1 MTRTGKGRR
10 GRRGGVLWRWRK
22 NPLRRREDILEA
34 WVVLAVWLVVVIGSA
49 AAAVVTARA
58 AGAEFA
64 HQRADRSQ
72 VRAVLLADAPGGT
85 SAAWSS
91 GGRVWVPLRWT
102 APDGTSRTGR
112 APVDSGLRAG
122 ARVVVW
128 QDGHG
133 RIAAGRP
140 TGGADGVVQAGLF
153 GAAAALAVAAPAC
166 LAGAVA
172 RAHLDR
178 RRLTRWDREWER
190 VGPHWGHRT
199 S

>member
-1 MTRTGKGRR
+1 MTKAGKARRERR
-10 GRRGGVLWRWRK
+10 GDVLWRWRR
-22 NPLRRREDILEA
+22 NPLRRREDVLEA
-34 WVVLAVWLVVVIGSA
+34 WVVLAVWLVAVIGSA

-64 HQRADRSQ
+64 HQRADRHP
-72 VRAVLLADAPGGT
+72 VGAVLLADAPGGT
-85 SAAWSS
+85 SAARSS
-91 GGRVWVPLRWT
+91 GGRVRVPLRWT
-102 APDGTSRTGR
+102 APDGSSRTGR

-128 QDGHG
+128 QDGQG

-166 LAGAVA
+166 LAGAAA

-190 VGPHWGHRT
+190 VGPYWGHRT